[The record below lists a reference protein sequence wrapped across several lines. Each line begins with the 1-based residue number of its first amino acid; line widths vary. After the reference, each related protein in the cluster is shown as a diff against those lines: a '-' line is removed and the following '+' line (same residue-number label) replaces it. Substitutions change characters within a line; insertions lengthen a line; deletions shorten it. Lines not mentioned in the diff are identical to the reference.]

1 MSQTLLVL
9 AAFIIALGIGIF
21 IGKILFSAKSQSEIS
36 GLEERINGLLNQME
50 QLKVQFQTER
60 NQFEKSFAQLSSE
73 KENLQKEKES
83 LAIHLAKKEND
94 FDNLLERNKEQKQ
107 EVEQLQEK
115 FTKEFENLANKIL
128 EEKTVKFTE
137 QNKEN
142 LKNILS
148 PLQDKI
154 QLFEKKVEDTHKESI
169 DYHAALRQQIL
180 GLREMNEQMSKET
193 INLTKALK
201 GDSKMQGNWG
211 ELVLERVLE
220 KSGLEKEREY
230 FVQQSH
236 VTEDGNRVFPDVIIN
251 LPDGKKMIID
261 SKVTLTAYERY
272 INEEDSDIK
281 NQHLKEHIVSINRH
295 VEQLGSKNYHDLY
308 HMESPDFV
316 LLFIPIES
324 AFAVALNEDT
334 SLYNK
339 AFEKNIVI
347 VTPSTLLA
355 TLRTIDSMWTN
366 QKQQENAIEIARQA
380 GALYDKFEGFV
391 SDLIKIGKKMDEA
404 KIEYGNA
411 MNKLVDGKGNLIT
424 SVEKLKK
431 MGAKAKKALPEAVLK
446 RANETDE
453 ISLLS
458 ENNND

>member
-21 IGKILFSAKSQSEIS
+21 IGKIIFASQSQSEKS

-60 NQFEKSFAQLSSE
+60 NQFEKSLAQLSSE

-220 KSGLEKEREY
+220 KSGLEKDREY

-236 VTEDGNRVFPDVIIN
+236 VTEDGNRVFPDVVIN

-261 SKVTLTAYERY
+261 SKVTLTAYERF
-272 INEEDSDIK
+272 INEEDSDVK
-281 NQHLKEHIVSINRH
+281 NQYLKEHIISINRH
-295 VEQLGSKNYHDLY
+295 VEQLGNKNYHDLY
-308 HMESPDFV
+308 QMESPDFV

-334 SLYNK
+334 TLYNK

-411 MNKLVDGKGNLIT
+411 MNKLVDGKGNLVN

-431 MGAKAKKALPEAVLK
+431 MGAKAKKALPESVLK
-446 RANETDE
+446 RANESDYD
-453 ISLLS
+453 SL
-458 ENNND
+458 N

>member
-21 IGKILFSAKSQSEIS
+21 IGKIIFASQSQSEKS
-36 GLEERINGLLNQME
+36 GLEERINGLLGQME
-50 QLKVQFQTER
+50 QLKIQFQTER
-60 NQFEKSFAQLSSE
+60 NQFEKSLAQLSSE

-94 FDNLLERNKEQKQ
+94 FDNLLERNIEQKQ

-220 KSGLEKEREY
+220 KSGLEKDREY

-272 INEEDSDIK
+272 INEEDSEVK
-281 NQHLKEHIVSINRH
+281 NQYLKEHIVSINRH

-453 ISLLS
+453 ISTLT